1 MKRVEL
7 AALRAIGLACALS
20 VAACSTVIRS
30 EDGADVASMAE
41 ERAALKAAADEA
53 RWAPWPKQDQTSFAT
68 MIAGSAESDGAPK
81 LSRDDVVDHY
91 LATLSKAPDAK
102 AVLLADARR
111 HIIAAQN
118 LRQAAMLACDSPN
131 PRLSDVAIL
140 ESSIASLR
148 ETRAIYAATLKK
160 LKSNRQVVD
169 ELKDAFDAEISALG
183 ETADDLAEAAVE
195 RRSSDFAGPRTK
207 VARFVGGA

>member
-1 MKRVEL
+1 MKSVEL

-20 VAACSTVIRS
+20 VAACSTVIKT
-30 EDGADVASMAE
+30 EEGADVASMAE
-41 ERAALKAAADEA
+41 ERAALKAAADET
-53 RWAPWPKQDQTSFAT
+53 RWAPWPKQDQTSIAT
-68 MIAGSAESDGAPK
+68 MISGAGEAGGAQK

-91 LATLSKAPDAK
+91 LATLSTAPDAK
-102 AVLLADARR
+102 VVLLADARR

-118 LRQAAMLACDSPN
+118 LRQAATLACDSPN
-131 PRLSDVAIL
+131 PRLSDVAIV

-169 ELKDAFDAEISALG
+169 ELKDAFDVEISALG
-183 ETADDLAEAAVE
+183 ETADNLAEAAMQ

-207 VARFVGGA
+207 VARFAGE